1 VERAE
6 RLLDLVALFLNAREP
21 ISWAEIQE
29 AFPEDYARGSPE
41 ANIRKFER
49 DKAELLE
56 LGIALVYLQGEEREK
71 DGYQLDRSGYYLP
84 DLKLKPDELAV
95 LFAAGSAALSGP
107 AFPFR
112 EDLIHALKK
121 MAFAAG
127 DDPGAGR
134 DWSRMTAPRAGD
146 AKDGQSRMSERL
158 EQLSRGVAGR
168 KRVTL
173 RYNTLQRG
181 EVLKRDVDP
190 YGLVYRFGTWIL
202 VGYCHLREAVRSFRV
217 DRVLALSLNE
227 ARPRSPDFEL
237 PAGFQ
242 LSEYAVA
249 RPWEFHRHRPQ
260 EARLKL
266 STDMAWLAERTFAGS
281 PVVAKDGG
289 GVTLAIKFSD
299 GEALLRAVLPL
310 GEGAEI
316 LAPPEL
322 RQRARDLLRD
332 LLQRHGGAREE
343 VVVARARTRGRE
355 QPKRVADR

>member
-95 LFAAGSAALSGP
+95 LFAAGSAALSGQ

-134 DWSRMTAPRAGD
+134 DWSRMTAPRGNET
-146 AKDGQSRMSERL
+146 KDGQSSARL

-202 VGYCHLREAVRSFRV
+202 VGYCHLREAIRSFRV
-217 DRVLALSLNE
+217 DRILALELNE

-237 PAGFQ
+237 PPGFK

-249 RPWEFHRHRPQ
+249 RPWEFHRHRPLDV
-260 EARLKL
+260 RLKL
-266 STDMAWLAERTFAGS
+266 SSDMAWLAERTFAGS
-281 PVVAKDGG
+281 PVVAHNSA
-289 GVTLAIKFSD
+289 GVTLSIHVSD
-299 GEALLRAVLPL
+299 SEALLRAVLPL

-316 LAPPEL
+316 LSPPEIRL
-322 RQRARDLLRD
+322 RARDLLRD

-343 VVVARARTRGRE
+343 VVVARARSRGGRE
-355 QPKRVADR
+355 LPKRVADR